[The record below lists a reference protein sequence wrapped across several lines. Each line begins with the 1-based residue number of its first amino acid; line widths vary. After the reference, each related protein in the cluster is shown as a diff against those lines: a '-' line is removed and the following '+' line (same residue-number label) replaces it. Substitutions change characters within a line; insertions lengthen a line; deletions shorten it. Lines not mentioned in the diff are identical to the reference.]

1 MSGHV
6 GLYAKDARSRGELR
20 ELRRRPVDDLA
31 VHASKYRLNV
41 QARDGNGTVA
51 GERNDGL

>member
-1 MSGHV
+1 LS
-6 GLYAKDARSRGELR
+6 
-20 ELRRRPVDDLA
+20 ELRRGPIDDLA

-41 QARDGNGTVA
+41 QTWDGNGTVA